1 MGCVTCSTPVSRGR
15 DKRTGLNMTPSN
27 AIPLLSVRNLRVA
40 LQTSHGQLEALRGVD
55 FEMLRGNTL
64 GLIGE
69 SGCGKSLTA
78 LAIMGL
84 LPDRATVSGSIALNG
99 TELTQMS
106 DAALCSLRGARM
118 AIIFQEPM
126 TALNPLHPIWK
137 QIAEPLQ
144 LHQGMDLVSAK
155 ARALELLERVQ
166 LPRARERLDN
176 YPHQLSGGQ
185 RQRVM
190 ISIAL
195 ACQPDILIA
204 DEPTTALDVTVQK
217 EVLALI
223 RQLVAE
229 DGMGL
234 LLISHDLGLMRDQVE
249 RVMVMYGGTVV
260 ESAPTQELFGM
271 RAHPYTQGLFA
282 ARPQLGLKRGT
293 RLQTIAGNVPEIFNW
308 PKGCAFADRC
318 AYVQDS
324 CRQTLPQLERVPDTA
339 HDIDADGTGHAEPV
353 AEHWVRCPEWQKLEA
368 SA

>member
-1 MGCVTCSTPVSRGR
+1 MSTHHAS
-15 DKRTGLNMTPSN
+15 
-27 AIPLLSVRNLRVA
+27 PLLSVRNLRVA

-55 FEMLRGNTL
+55 FEMQSGETL

-84 LPDRATVSGSIALNG
+84 LPDRATVSGSIALHG

-106 DAALCSLRGARM
+106 EDTLCTLRGARM
-118 AIIFQEPM
+118 AMIFQEPM

-144 LHQGMDLVSAK
+144 LHQGMDVVSAK
-155 ARALELLERVQ
+155 ARALELLDRVQ
-166 LPRARERLDN
+166 LPRARERLNN

-190 ISIAL
+190 ISMAL

-234 LLISHDLGLMRDQVE
+234 LLISHNLGLMRDQVE
-249 RVMVMYGGTVV
+249 RVMVMYGGAVV
-260 ESAPTQELFGM
+260 ESASTKDLFE
-271 RAHPYTQGLFA
+271 RRLHPYTQGLFA

-318 AYVQDS
+318 AYVKDS
-324 CRQTLPQLERVPDTA
+324 CKEGLPPIELVPQIVHVNESKESKDNDEGEKTTKPR
-339 HDIDADGTGHAEPV
+339 HIS
-353 AEHWVRCPEWQKLEA
+353 EHWVRCPEWQKLEA
-368 SA
+368 AA